1 MRLVARLRALH
12 GIGSNIPWEWAVNT
26 KSNKLTFA
34 NLFFLW
40 FGAAVSVAEI
50 LTGGYLADLGFAQG
64 MTANILGHVVGTA
77 ILVLGGIIG
86 YREKL
91 PSIMSMRISF
101 GKQGSYL
108 LSLVN
113 VLQLVGWTAVMIL
126 LGGDAIN
133 ALCKTLWGVDNQL
146 LMSALVGLFI
156 GIWVFIGIQGFKW
169 LNMIA
174 VTLLLGL
181 TVVMSWVLFTQPA
194 PVESVTPSGSFG
206 VGFELAIIMPLS
218 WFPLIADYTSMARN
232 SKAAWFAPLLGYFF
246 GSTWMYSI
254 GLSGALFTGAAD
266 PTQMMIAAK
275 LGVVALM
282 VIGLSTVTTT
292 FMDVFSAAM
301 STLNVLPNLNRRVT
315 SVVFAA
321 LGTALAMYFDITQYE
336 WFLYLLGSIF
346 APLMAILLSDYF
358 LLRHDARNKKAD
370 LLAILSLAIGIA
382 FYYLIKEYDL
392 PVGPTLCTIGFT
404 LIVHNGLRLVAGKRS
419 ESPAYRG

>member
-1 MRLVARLRALH
+1 M
-12 GIGSNIPWEWAVNT
+12 NT
-26 KSNKLTFA
+26 SKLTFA

-50 LTGGYLADLGFAQG
+50 FTGGYLANLGFAQG
-64 MTANILGHVVGTA
+64 MTANILGHLVGTV

-86 YREKL
+86 FREKL

-108 LSLVN
+108 LSVVN
-113 VLQLVGWTAVMIL
+113 ILQLIGWTAVMIL

-133 ALCKTLWGVDNQL
+133 ALCSTLWGIDNQL

-156 GIWVFIGIQGFKW
+156 GLWVFIGIQGFKW

-174 VTLLLGL
+174 VGLLLGL
-181 TVVMSWVLFTQPA
+181 TVVMSWVIFTQPA
-194 PVESVTPSGSFG
+194 PAEAQPVTGAFG
-206 VGFELAIIMPLS
+206 MGFELAIIMPLS
-218 WFPLIADYTSMARN
+218 WFPLIADYTSMAQD
-232 SKAAWFAPLLGYFF
+232 SKSAWIAPFLGYFF

-254 GLSGALFTGAAD
+254 GLGGAIFSGTAD

-292 FMDVFSAAM
+292 FMDVFSAAV
-301 STLNVLPNLNRRVT
+301 STLNVMPKLSRRFTAVFFA
-315 SVVFAA
+315 VV
-321 LGTALAMYFDITQYE
+321 GTVLAMFFPITQYE
-336 WFLYLLGSIF
+336 WFLYILGSIF

-358 LLRHDARNKKAD
+358 LLRHDARNRAAD
-370 LLAILSLAIGIA
+370 PLALVSLATGIA
-382 FYYLIKEYDL
+382 FYYWIKQYDM
-392 PVGPTLCTIGFT
+392 VAGHTLTTIGFT
-404 LIVHNGLRLVAGKRS
+404 LVLHNALRVLVGKKTGAPVS
-419 ESPAYRG
+419 KG